1 MNHTVRIVL
10 VTAGLLAAGAAFGA
24 LAGVVA
30 IVVGLVLTDGPGS
43 LLRDGFFPAVL
54 GFVALAGA
62 LCGGVLFP
70 AAAWLLMRRVPLGLA
85 VAGTVAGTALG
96 GVIGWVLSDM
106 SHGPVWPALL
116 GAVLGFAAA
125 CVRLR
130 LRYAHGAPRPVG
142 PRAA

>member
-1 MNHTVRIVL
+1 MNRSVRVVL

-30 IVVGLVLTDGPGS
+30 IVVGLALTQGFASAFHPTVL
-43 LLRDGFFPAVL
+43 A
-54 GFVALAGA
+54 FVGLAGA

-85 VAGTVAGTALG
+85 VLGSVVGTALG
-96 GVIGWVLSDM
+96 GVIGWVLADM
-106 SHGPVWPALL
+106 ALVPVWPALL
-116 GAVLGFAAA
+116 GAVLGFVAA
-125 CVRLR
+125 CVLLR
-130 LRYAHGAPRPVG
+130 QRYAHGAPRPVG